1 METAIAVGDLVDTTP
16 RVPEKALA
24 DLFWDRSEGDIFQRV
39 VSFLADAHK
48 LVAENSQID
57 DLENPKSRKPIIREI
72 LLKVTPASLRDLV
85 TSHVKREQLKSE
97 SFSLAELHD
106 VLLKFASE
114 EQRMFDAVKNVRSQS
129 PRVSPVRD
137 DESKRARGD
146 EDADE
151 EKPPPR
157 GRMLRSASAD
167 QAGKDKGSDGR
178 GNGRGGGRGSGSAPG
193 PNPNQQPRGSGGG
206 RGGHGYQRNDHSSGR
221 GRGAEEIHRDAGYR
235 DVEDP
240 ALVQRQIDLLPRG
253 WTRTLSPEGSR
264 KVRFVN
270 PGGVIF
276 YRHPVT
282 QEEPLLKHKSP
293 VQTVVDGTS
302 NNLSTDPTDVVEPEM
317 EIPHDENPAGQQ
329 DEAKVDRSP
338 YAYPD
343 EDAVDYGEETPEEET
358 KDDTS
363 VPPAIR
369 RSPGLEVEKDT
380 QHACEFCSGFDH
392 VWKKCPSMP
401 ARKRRARA
409 HHMGLIVPPEG
420 VALTAPTGEKKKG
433 RKRQAKAVA
442 SVEKSAVRPPS
453 SPPRMRAVES
463 KHVVVPPHPR
473 TPSPARNRT
482 PSPVRRGEVVT
493 PPTTP
498 EKEAER
504 YHVERLAKDKIRKL
518 CRRRDGKTLL
528 QLEGVLEVPYCADSG
543 AALNIIPQSMVD
555 ELVKV
560 RPQVV
565 VLPTSRHKKKA
576 IGPDGQEIMLLGRVL
591 LSVIIYTAAGPVKVP
606 GAVECHV
613 TQDGDEFLVSDG
625 TLKQIG
631 IDISRL
637 LEQVAEKQRLDEGDD
652 IIP

>member
-1 METAIAVGDLVDTTP
+1 
-16 RVPEKALA
+16 
-24 DLFWDRSEGDIFQRV
+24 RSEGDIFQRV

-48 LVAENSQID
+48 LVAENSLLD

-114 EQRMFDAVKNVRSQS
+114 EQRMFDAVKKVRSQS

-146 EDADE
+146 EDE
-151 EKPPPR
+151 EEDKPPPR
-157 GRMLRSASAD
+157 GRARKRARKLRSTSAD
-167 QAGKDKGSDGR
+167 QAGKDKGSGGR

-221 GRGAEEIHRDAGYR
+221 GRGAGRGRGRGGRFGGGRGRGNHEAVEEIDRDAGYR

-253 WTRTLSPEGSR
+253 WTRTHSPEGSR

-282 QEEPLLKHKSP
+282 QEEPLLKHKSS

-302 NNLSTDPTDVVEPEM
+302 NNLSTGPTDVVEPEM
-317 EIPHDENPAGQQ
+317 EVPHEENLAEPQ

-369 RSPGLEVEKDT
+369 RSPGLEVGKDT

-392 VWKKCPSMP
+392 
-401 ARKRRARA
+401 
-409 HHMGLIVPPEG
+409 
-420 VALTAPTGEKKKG
+420 
-433 RKRQAKAVA
+433 
-442 SVEKSAVRPPS
+442 
-453 SPPRMRAVES
+453 
-463 KHVVVPPHPR
+463 
-473 TPSPARNRT
+473 
-482 PSPVRRGEVVT
+482 
-493 PPTTP
+493 
-498 EKEAER
+498 
-504 YHVERLAKDKIRKL
+504 
-518 CRRRDGKTLL
+518 
-528 QLEGVLEVPYCADSG
+528 
-543 AALNIIPQSMVD
+543 
-555 ELVKV
+555 
-560 RPQVV
+560 
-565 VLPTSRHKKKA
+565 
-576 IGPDGQEIMLLGRVL
+576 
-591 LSVIIYTAAGPVKVP
+591 
-606 GAVECHV
+606 
-613 TQDGDEFLVSDG
+613 
-625 TLKQIG
+625 
-631 IDISRL
+631 
-637 LEQVAEKQRLDEGDD
+637 
-652 IIP
+652 